1 MKTCVATGGLEPPR
15 MTSLSLSS
23 TLPSETWHTVYV
35 LFTPTWPRRP
45 ASPPRCLSV
54 LKVKSSFN
62 PCPKRFRVSRVFDAG
77 VSLGKTTQTVVQHG
91 SPIVSLPCLS
101 RLRGGYFLIVPNC
114 QRPLLANQ
122 ASQPQP
128 CSAAPQSRRWQSS
141 AESDSGGRCSR
152 SHGVGRARP

>member
-1 MKTCVATGGLEPPR
+1 MCCHRWARTT
-15 MTSLSLSS
+15 TNDTTNLSS

-77 VSLGKTTQTVVQHG
+77 IPGAKPPKPSFIMGHRLLVCHDYPGFGVDIFYCHKLSKT
-91 SPIVSLPCLS
+91 S
-101 RLRGGYFLIVPNC
+101 
-114 QRPLLANQ
+114 LANQ